1 MTLSISIDYHG
12 MEQNLTYY
20 YAETTGEEISMRDHE
35 ALYSILYEWSKNSPI
50 ELILGLE
57 PGPYKMG
64 K

>member
-1 MTLSISIDYHG
+1 